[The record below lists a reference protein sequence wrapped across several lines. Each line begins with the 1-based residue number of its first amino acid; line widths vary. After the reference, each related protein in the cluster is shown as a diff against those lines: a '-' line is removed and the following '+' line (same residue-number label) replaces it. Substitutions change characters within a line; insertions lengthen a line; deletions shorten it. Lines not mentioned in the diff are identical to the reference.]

1 MIRFDRLA
9 TLVNRFSLSVEY
21 APPSGA
27 NLLVTSTRDGIPNLV
42 QFIVKSPETF
52 RYDSDV
58 LFSAWVDWGGQSNP
72 LIAALPDRVEFDLIR
87 NKDSA
92 ELVNLMQS
100 EFIARRCGVDSV
112 VNRLGEVLIIRM
124 LRALIEAGSTQS
136 GLLAGLS
143 DPRLSR
149 AIVAIHDQPGHKWN
163 NESLAAIAG
172 LSLSRFAE
180 VFLALVGE
188 PPAAYL
194 RKWRLTL
201 ARQDVA
207 KGDRVD
213 AIARR
218 YGYGSPEGFA
228 RAFKKQFGENPLMQ
242 RPKLIA

>member
-1 MIRFDRLA
+1 MTQFDRLA
-9 TLVNRFSLSVEY
+9 SLVNRFSLSVEY
-21 APPSGA
+21 AQVNKA
-27 NLLVTSTRDGIPNLV
+27 NLLVTSTQDGVPKLV
-42 QFIVKSPETF
+42 RFIVKSPEIF
-52 RYDSDV
+52 RYDSDI

-72 LIAALPDRVEFDLIR
+72 LIAALPDIVEFDLVC

-92 ELVNLMQS
+92 DLVNLMQS
-100 EFIARRCGVDSV
+100 EFTDRRCGVDSV

-149 AIVAIHDQPGHKWN
+149 AIVAIHDQPGHNWN
-163 NESLAAIAG
+163 NESLAAVAG

-180 VFLALVGE
+180 VFLAIVGE
-188 PPAAYL
+188 PPAAYM

-228 RAFKKQFGENPLMQ
+228 RAFKKQFGENPMML
-242 RPKLIA
+242 RPRFVA